1 MALDEE
7 IRWARQ
13 LAAAHDE
20 QRREERRQRAA
31 EQAEL
36 KSALAEAVERLRP
49 FEGKRLRRYEVCKSW
64 FGADRSIS
72 DSGGRRWRA
81 VSEQR
86 CWVILDHFGVG
97 MRPKP
102 VVLVEDGTLG
112 RVTEDNSLACN
123 LPDVLAVRGPL
134 ESVRDDIAFRR
145 RGPTNR
151 PDSYN
156 AGGFDV
162 NAVKRKLADAIVVHE
177 KKKAGGKTAPR

>member
-64 FGADRSIS
+64 FGRIAASATAVGGGGGLCRSS
-72 DSGGRRWRA
+72 D
-81 VSEQR
+81 
-86 CWVILDHFGVG
+86 
-97 MRPKP
+97 
-102 VVLVEDGTLG
+102 
-112 RVTEDNSLACN
+112 
-123 LPDVLAVRGPL
+123 
-134 ESVRDDIAFRR
+134 
-145 RGPTNR
+145 
-151 PDSYN
+151 
-156 AGGFDV
+156 AG
-162 NAVKRKLADAIVVHE
+162 
-177 KKKAGGKTAPR
+177 

>member
-20 QRREERRQRAA
+20 QRREEGRRRAA

-36 KSALAEAVERLRP
+36 KSALAEAVERLRR

-81 VSEQR
+81 VSERR
-86 CWVILDHFGVG
+86 CWVILDHFGCG
-97 MRPKP
+97 
-102 VVLVEDGTLG
+102 
-112 RVTEDNSLACN
+112 
-123 LPDVLAVRGPL
+123 
-134 ESVRDDIAFRR
+134 
-145 RGPTNR
+145 
-151 PDSYN
+151 
-156 AGGFDV
+156 
-162 NAVKRKLADAIVVHE
+162 DA
-177 KKKAGGKTAPR
+177 A